1 MPTAKILII
10 YTGGTIGM
18 GHEITGDPHS
28 PLIPQGWEFLQK
40 SMPSLAP
47 NGYFNKEKGI
57 EFEYISFKKV
67 IDSSDF
73 THHHWSRIAEIV
85 YENYTLY
92 NGFIVIHG
100 TDTMAYTASALSFV
114 FKNLSK
120 PVVLTGSQLPIFH
133 PRTDAIGNLSNAIHI
148 AAAKAFN
155 LPVIPEVLICFNDKL
170 LRGNRSTKSS
180 SRDFSGFES
189 PSFPVLGDLKES
201 INIHSGLLQKLPEGE
216 FEIFPSFE
224 TNIITTTISPGF
236 NTNILTKLAQEE
248 QLKGVILRTFGSG
261 NAPSHPDF
269 IEAIKQLHSHGK
281 VILNISQCQDGFVNM
296 KKYKSGKNLL
306 DCGVLSGADMTLEA
320 AIAKMMWVLSNE
332 STMGIN
338 SMISNNL
345 RGELTQN

>member
-1 MPTAKILII
+1 MPISRILII

-18 GHEITGDPHS
+18 GHETPGDTSS
-28 PLIPQGWEFLQK
+28 PLIPQGWEFLQR

-47 NGYFNKEKGI
+47 KGYFNLEKGI
-57 EFEYISFKKV
+57 EFDFKSFDKV

-73 THHHWSRIAEIV
+73 THHHWRQIAEII
-85 YENYTLY
+85 YNNYTLY
-92 NGFIVIHG
+92 DGFIIIHG

-114 FKNLSK
+114 FQNLAK

-148 AAAKAFN
+148 AAAQAFN
-155 LPVIPEVLICFNDKL
+155 LPIIPEVLICFNDKL

-189 PSFPVLGDLKES
+189 PSFPVIGDLKET
-201 INIHSGLLQKLPEGE
+201 INIYSELVQKKPEGQLG
-216 FEIFPSFE
+216 ILPDFE

-236 NTNILTKLAQEE
+236 NTNILTKLAGEE
-248 QLKGVILRTFGSG
+248 QLRGVILRTFGSG

-269 IEAIKQLHSHGK
+269 IEAIKHLHSHGK

-306 DCGVLSGADMTLEA
+306 DCGVLSGSDMTLEA
-320 AIAKMMWVLSNE
+320 AIAKMMWVLANVPDNRINE
-332 STMGIN
+332 
-338 SMISNNL
+338 MISTNL
-345 RGELTQN
+345 MGELTPY

>member
-18 GHEITGDPHS
+18 GHETPGDAHS

-40 SMPSLAP
+40 SMPTIAP
-47 NGYFNKEKGI
+47 NGYFNQEKGI
-57 EFEYISFKKV
+57 EFEYISFEKV

-73 THHHWSRIAEIV
+73 THHHWSRVAEMV
-85 YENYTLY
+85 HENYILY
-92 NGFIVIHG
+92 DGFIVIHG
-100 TDTMAYTASALSFV
+100 TDTMAYTASALSFA
-114 FKNLSK
+114 FQNLSK

-155 LPVIPEVLICFNDKL
+155 LPIIPEVLICFNDKL

-189 PSFPVLGDLKES
+189 PSFPVLGDLKETIKIYS
-201 INIHSGLLQKLPEGE
+201 ALITKQPEGE
-216 FEIFPSFE
+216 FEIFPNFE

-236 NTNILTKLAQEE
+236 NTNILTRLAKED

-261 NAPSHPDF
+261 NAPSHPEF
-269 IEAIKQLHSHGK
+269 IAAVKELHAHNK

-320 AIAKMMWVLSNE
+320 AIAKMMWVLANE
-332 STMGIN
+332 QIDNTKE
-338 SMISNNL
+338 MISKNL
-345 RGELTQN
+345 KGELTQI